1 MANTLSSPTRH
12 VDRLIRYVLTEK
24 PGQAKGDRW
33 VAACAGNGFVVD
45 DNGSASVLVATDV
58 MRRHRKLIGYVQGYH
73 VIDSYAVDELDPD
86 NPEDYDRAQ
95 KVGRRRARRLAKG
108 RPFLVVTQIDGKGH
122 KLHNHIVILSTHPVT
137 GRAFDS
143 AWVTHKHLAAEHDE
157 ILKEVGVTQT
167 LPPALAHSAE
177 VMTKPELGVIARQME
192 WDINK
197 AMADEEGVPFDEE
210 RPEDH
215 KLTVMKRGLR
225 QTFEDVRS
233 DSREAMV
240 ETAREHGLDLRFRGQ
255 GYSVS
260 LLDEQGQTTKY
271 TRRGATLGTDFSLDA
286 MDAAIEAN
294 IQRQAE
300 LEAAQ
305 AAADQAVADAL
316 DEPALTVR
324 QQVDALVEEY
334 ELGEDDAVWDV
345 VLAWAKRNDPETYA
359 AWAEL
364 DDDDEA
370 QEEAWA
376 QAYLDQHGIEGL
388 RRSLGLESPDSGDE
402 VAVAAGQIG
411 FGRSGVEAGLE
422 EGQLVEID
430 DDLAESGPETGE
442 SRVGTGLLAEGD
454 AQILHGAEGDSLENE
469 ETGSGL
475 DATGTASEPRDPK
488 SATPLRDVGAELH
501 ELGEKLRVLGPGD
514 QAPEPAPIVPEAIW
528 DDDDGSIFGQPA
540 DDQAAG
546 QPADRRASDGATAPP
561 SPADLATARAAVD
574 QTGLDDPQD
583 EQSSSPATAGASPS
597 DGATAP
603 TSSGQRDAKVSSPA
617 TAGTSASAS
626 ATAPTSIHPDDYV
639 SRIRL
644 REAKSAKERAMN
656 DRWAEFDEYAYER
669 LYNGERLEWERG
681 EGLLGVKG
689 IGQEDLD
696 RFGSDMSVRV
706 VHQLELKVAA
716 MALAKKLHESGKID
730 EAKRRRLWVQ
740 HGYFEQAATPSTTTQ
755 AAQRFV
761 AQAEAAGLLH
771 DVRGHEGLE

>member
-215 KLTVMKRGLR
+215 QLTRMKRGLR
-225 QTFEDVRS
+225 STFGDPLGI
-233 DSREAMV
+233 SREAMI
-240 ETAREHGLDLRFRGQ
+240 ERGREHGVDLRLRGK
-255 GYSVS
+255 GLSAS
-260 LLDEQGQTTKY
+260 LLDENGETTQY
-271 TRRGATLGTDFSLDA
+271 TRRGATLGTDFSLEA
-286 MDAAIEAN
+286 MDAAIEKN
-294 IQRQAE
+294 IARLAE

-305 AAADQAVADAL
+305 AAADQAVAD
-316 DEPALTVR
+316 EPTLTAR
-324 QQVDALVEEY
+324 QQVDALVEDY
-334 ELGEDDAVWDV
+334 ELGEDEVVWDV
-345 VLAWAKRNDPETYA
+345 VLAWAKRNDPAVYA
-359 AWAEL
+359 EWAEL
-364 DDDDEA
+364 VDDDET

-388 RRSLGLESPDSGDE
+388 KRALRLESPESGDE
-402 VAVAAGQIG
+402 VPVAAGHIG
-411 FGRSGVEAGLE
+411 FGGSAGQKGLE
-422 EGQLVEID
+422 TRSEPGSVPEP
-430 DDLAESGPETGE
+430 GPSRVETG
-442 SRVGTGLLAEGD
+442 SLAEGD
-454 AQILHGAEGDSLENE
+454 AQILHGAEGGMLEDEDS
-469 ETGSGL
+469 GSRRE
-475 DATGTASEPRDPK
+475 ATGTSSEAVAHYKPAPMHEAGLESGAPGRHMAKSGPR
-488 SATPLRDVGAELH
+488 E
-501 ELGEKLRVLGPGD
+501 
-514 QAPEPAPIVPEAIW
+514 QAPEPAPISPEAIW
-528 DDDDGSIFGQPA
+528 DDGDGSIFDQPA
-540 DDQAAG
+540 DGQVAG
-546 QPADRRASDGATAPP
+546 QPVDRTPSDGATAPT

-574 QTGLDDPQD
+574 QPELDDQPD
-583 EQSSSPATAGASPS
+583 TQSSSPATAGASSS

-603 TSSGQRDAKVSSPA
+603 TSPGTKETAVSSPA
-617 TAGTSASAS
+617 TAEASASAS
-626 ATAPTSIHPDDYV
+626 ATAPTSIHPSEYV

-644 REAKSAKERAMN
+644 RKAKSAKEKARN

-669 LYNGERLEWERG
+669 LYNGERLEWERAD
-681 EGLLGVKG
+681 GLLGVLG
-689 IGQEDLD
+689 IGQEGLD
-696 RFGSDMSVRV
+696 DYGSDMSVRV
-706 VHQLELKVAA
+706 VRQLELKVAA
-716 MALAKKLHESGKID
+716 MALAKQLHESGKID
-730 EAKRRRLWVQ
+730 EARRRRLWVQ